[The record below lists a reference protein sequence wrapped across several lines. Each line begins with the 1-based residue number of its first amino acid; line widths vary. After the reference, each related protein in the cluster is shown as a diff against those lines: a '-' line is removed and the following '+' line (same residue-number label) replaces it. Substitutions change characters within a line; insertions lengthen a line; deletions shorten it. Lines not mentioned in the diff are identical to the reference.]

1 MGSPR
6 LRRLIEPQEQQL
18 IKRVSAFPEIVRQ
31 CAVQRAPH
39 TMVHYL
45 RDLANDFHTNYSA
58 HQFIVDDAGL
68 RDARLDLALAA
79 QTVIRNGLE
88 LLGVSAPVR
97 CNAAMARNS
106 ARDYKPKRGRTN
118 GIFRMDGRACG
129 LALGLAVAAVV
140 YIKDHRPDA
149 PDRKERA
156 KWTRKSPTATSPSTQ
171 KPGIPAPRIRRSPM
185 PSTTCCRNSRWWS
198 RRRTK
203 DVRPDTKSVPETRR
217 GTYVLQAGSYKNFA
231 DADRV
236 RAQLALQGVE
246 SKVQKVTVDND
257 TWHRI
262 RIGPISKLDELNRLR
277 QILRKS
283 DVDVLVIRVG
293 D

>member
-1 MGSPR
+1 
-6 LRRLIEPQEQQL
+6 
-18 IKRVSAFPEIVRQ
+18 
-31 CAVQRAPH
+31 
-39 TMVHYL
+39 
-45 RDLANDFHTNYSA
+45 
-58 HQFIVDDAGL
+58 
-68 RDARLDLALAA
+68 
-79 QTVIRNGLE
+79 
-88 LLGVSAPVR
+88 
-97 CNAAMARNS
+97 MARTA
-106 ARDYKPKRGRTN
+106 ARDYKTRRGKT
-118 GIFRMDGRACG
+118 GGFSGWTGVLCG
-129 LALGLAVAAVV
+129 LAVGLAVAGIV

-149 PDRKERA
+149 LIAHLPKADK
-156 KWTRKSPTATSPSTQ
+156 RKSRSNEPPDSESAEAGADE
-171 KPGIPAPRIRRSPM
+171 PGKSYDFYDMLPKFEVVVPEKD
-185 PSTTCCRNSRWWS
+185 
-198 RRRTK
+198 K

-246 SKVQKVTVDND
+246 SKVQKVSVDND

-277 QILRKS
+277 QILRKA